1 MFRLE
6 NVKVIKSIIILI
18 LLLLLGNIVFIS
30 SCSKPPDQKA
40 YEEVVATMSLE
51 KAKRFFD
58 NYPQSQ
64 YRDRLV
70 NEIIDWCKH
79 EETEGCYK
87 MILDTLPKDH
97 PRYKEVVAY
106 YEKHFGDK
114 K

>member
-1 MFRLE
+1 MCLNLRE
-6 NVKVIKSIIILI
+6 VKLRTLMSIFILA
-18 LLLLLGNIVFIS
+18 LVSMLFF

-40 YEEVVATMSLE
+40 YEEIVATMSME

-64 YRDRLV
+64 YRDKLV

-79 EETEGCYK
+79 EETEEGYK
-87 MILDTLPKDH
+87 LALEALPKNH
-97 PRYKEVVAY
+97 LRYKEVVAY
-106 YEKHFGDK
+106 YEKHFVNK